1 MIQKSKNIP
10 YHVGIIVDGNRR
22 WAKSKS
28 LPAFEGHR
36 RGYERLREVGK
47 WCKERGVKILTVYA
61 FSTENWNRSKEEVS
75 YLMKLLKS
83 ALSGKEVDRFNKEG
97 IKLRVIGQKERL
109 EGSLQET
116 IKKAEEKTKDNKEG
130 IFILAISYGGYADI
144 VEAVKKIV
152 NKKIPPEEITEE
164 SINQNLWTAGLP
176 YPDLIIRTSG
186 EQRLS
191 GFLTWQSAYSEFY
204 FCRKHWPDF
213 SEKDLDEVL
222 EDYSHRQRR
231 FGK

>member
-1 MIQKSKNIP
+1 MIQKRKNIP
-10 YHVGIIVDGNRR
+10 YHIGIIVDGNRR
-22 WAKSKS
+22 WARAKG

-36 RGYERLREVGK
+36 RGYEKLKEVGK
-47 WCKERGVKILTVYA
+47 WCKDKGVKILTVYA
-61 FSTENWNRSKEEVS
+61 FSTENWARSKEEVN
-75 YLMKLLKS
+75 YLMKLLERSLS
-83 ALSGKEVDRFNKEG
+83 AKEIDKFHKEE
-97 IKLRVIGQKERL
+97 IKLQVIGQKERL
-109 EGSLQET
+109 AKSLQEA
-116 IKKAEEKTKDNKEG
+116 IKKAEEKTKNNKGG

-144 VEAVKKIV
+144 TEAIRKIIKK
-152 NKKIPPEEITEE
+152 KTPPEKITEE
-164 SINQNLWTAGLP
+164 LVNQNLWTAGLP

-204 FCRKHWPDF
+204 FYKKHWPDF
-213 SEKDLDEVL
+213 SEKDLDEAL